1 MCFLVDICFS
11 FNQAYY
17 DEDFVIIEDRKII
30 GCNYIKGWF
39 SVDLIAII
47 PLDLIIVPAE
57 GESDKGSA
65 NKMIRLSRIGRMY
78 KLIKLT
84 RLLRVLKIV
93 KEKSKLLKYV

>member
-1 MCFLVDICFS
+1 MLIFTCLSTPYLISFESDSVGWRVINYSIDACFLVDICFS

-39 SVDLIAII
+39 SIDLIAII

-57 GESDKGSA
+57 GESD
-65 NKMIRLSRIGRMY
+65 
-78 KLIKLT
+78 T
-84 RLLRVLKIV
+84 
-93 KEKSKLLKYV
+93 